1 MIRENLLL
9 SGYKYEVIYIN
20 HNLTHLKAY
29 KVRPSTKLLNIIA
42 NRWKCEI
49 VELIIQEIKNE
60 EQET

>member
-29 KVRPSTKLLNIIA
+29 KVRPSTKSLNIIA

-49 VELIIQEIKNE
+49 NKLKLQEIKNE
-60 EQET
+60 E